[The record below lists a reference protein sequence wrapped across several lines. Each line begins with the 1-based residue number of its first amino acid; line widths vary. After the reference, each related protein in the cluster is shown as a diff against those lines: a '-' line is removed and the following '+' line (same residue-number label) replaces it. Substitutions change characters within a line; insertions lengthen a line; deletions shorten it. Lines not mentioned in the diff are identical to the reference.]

1 MGWTKGGITLA
12 LAGAALLGG
21 LGYIALRE
29 HPVAVDMVTIG
40 IAPLQ
45 VTIDAEGQT
54 RIRDI
59 YELTAPI
66 AGTAR
71 RAPVAVGDAVQA
83 GASVLAR
90 VEPAIPTLLD
100 ARSRA
105 EAEAAI
111 RQAAAA
117 LDLARAELTQ
127 AEEDEGY
134 VRLQVDRTRAL
145 VERGVA
151 AMTQMESIHQRLVV
165 AQAAVA
171 AARARA
177 AMAQSLLDR
186 AQAALM
192 GPTAGAP
199 SAGCCIELVAPVDG
213 VVLSIAMISEH
224 PVQPGA
230 PLVSIGN
237 PGDLEIVADLLSA
250 DAVRIAPG
258 TRAIVERWGGA
269 TALEAV
275 LIRIDPIAR
284 TRISALGIA
293 EQRVDALFRIVT
305 PTSQRPSLG
314 HGFAVFL
321 RIVEWETD
329 SAVQVP
335 LGAVFRRDSGW
346 AVFVVEH
353 GRARERPI
361 TLGQRGAHMA
371 EVRDGLT
378 AGEVIITHPGDAVA
392 DGVAVQDRRA
402 L

>member
-59 YELTAPI
+59 YEVAAPI

-83 GASVLAR
+83 GASVVAR

-134 VRLQVDRTRAL
+134 VRLQADRTRAL

-151 AMTQMESIHQRLVV
+151 AMTQMESISQRLVV

-171 AARARA
+171 ASRAR
-177 AMAQSLLDR
+177 
-186 AQAALM
+186 
-192 GPTAGAP
+192 GHGAKP
-199 SAGCCIELVAPVDG
+199 AR
-213 VVLSIAMISEH
+213 
-224 PVQPGA
+224 PGA
-230 PLVSIGN
+230 S
-237 PGDLEIVADLLSA
+237 
-250 DAVRIAPG
+250 G
-258 TRAIVERWGGA
+258 TDGPHRRRPISGVLHRTGGTCRWCGAEHCHDQRTSRATGC
-269 TALEAV
+269 
-275 LIRIDPIAR
+275 
-284 TRISALGIA
+284 ALG
-293 EQRVDALFRIVT
+293 QHR
-305 PTSQRPSLG
+305 RP
-314 HGFAVFL
+314 
-321 RIVEWETD
+321 
-329 SAVQVP
+329 
-335 LGAVFRRDSGW
+335 RRSGN
-346 AVFVVEH
+346 
-353 GRARERPI
+353 
-361 TLGQRGAHMA
+361 RG
-371 EVRDGLT
+371 
-378 AGEVIITHPGDAVA
+378 
-392 DGVAVQDRRA
+392 
-402 L
+402 